1 MASMGVLVSKQ
12 TVLVRRC
19 PIVILVHPHVAG
31 EFHPDFHRQSFMI
44 CLRFVL
50 IWVVVCD
57 GWPQDCAAFNGRHG
71 DPEVIEPRAPPPLR
85 RVEIHEESVD
95 ARPLGGEVTG
105 ILVMM
110 PSVELAD
117 VIPDDLEWLHVANR
131 RADEVGDAFCDAIG
145 QRVAVTL
152 VAGAPALVARAHRR
166 QRVARETSLEM
177 RRARRDEGSRFR
189 VVDEVLQRDHP
200 RRLRVG
206 IGRLTQRLGAVLREV
221 AQDPAHRLLDRP
233 RDDRRRRVRRPVAH
247 APLLLAHLARGG
259 AR

>member
-1 MASMGVLVSKQ
+1 
-12 TVLVRRC
+12 
-19 PIVILVHPHVAG
+19 
-31 EFHPDFHRQSFMI
+31 MI

-177 RRARRDEGSRFR
+177 DVHVVTKAAASESLMKFCSVTTHGAFGSASDGSLSALGPYCGKSRKIRRIVCSIVPATTAGGVFGGRSHTLRFFSHIWHAAAHADSMYR
-189 VVDEVLQRDHP
+189 GLAAHSPE
-200 RRLRVG
+200 
-206 IGRLTQRLGAVLREV
+206 A
-221 AQDPAHRLLDRP
+221 AHR
-233 RDDRRRRVRRPVAH
+233 
-247 APLLLAHLARGG
+247 
-259 AR
+259 